1 MHVAASTWAI
11 SVLASL
17 CRGKVQRFDEI
28 REISSIAG
36 DSVSV
41 SSCVAAFRVCST
53 IGSDKSSSTTTHG
66 HANQTVRCPMTC

>member
-41 SSCVAAFRVCST
+41 SCVAAFQVCST
-53 IGSDKSSSTTTHG
+53 IGSDNSSSTTTHG
-66 HANQTVRCPMTC
+66 HANQTARCPMTC